1 MTAPSPDSVIPAG
14 PLRRWIISHDNKWLF
29 IIPYIALAV
38 TLSIVISLFW
48 LVAVVAAHF
57 ALEWMRQTWALR
69 LSGEPAGWRRV
80 LGRTLWELKL
90 DIALVIFALVMALYM
105 DMVMGM
111 AGLGAAARATTMA
124 GVRAG
129 TRFTVWQQALRGI
142 LLSLDDLLQVAR
154 VVLQRRQKSD
164 SPAAERAPSPATGD
178 VLREAVQDAVAPI
191 APTRVD
197 YAILAFGCGSAA
209 LLLLAP
215 ALTDHDVDSMLT
227 TLGEELHPLPA
238 LLMD

>member
-1 MTAPSPDSVIPAG
+1 MTSPSPDNAIPAG

-29 IIPYIALAV
+29 IVPYIALAV

-57 ALEWMRQTWALR
+57 ALEWMRQAWALR

-90 DIALVIFALVMALYM
+90 DIALVLFALVMALYM
-105 DMVMGM
+105 DMVLGM

-129 TRFTVWQQALRGI
+129 ARFTVWQQALRGI
-142 LLSLDDLLQVAR
+142 LLSVDDLLQVAR
-154 VVLQRRQKSD
+154 VLLQRRQKGGA
-164 SPAAERAPSPATGD
+164 PAADTPPSPSGD
-178 VLREAVQDAVAPI
+178 DLREAVQEAVAPI

-197 YAILAFGCGSAA
+197 YAILSFGGVSAA

-215 ALTDHDVDSMLT
+215 ALTDHDFDSMLT